1 MKILFISQ
9 YFHPEPF
16 SNNDIARFLVARG
29 HEVEAVSC
37 VPNYPDGVFYPG
49 HSNAAKREELWEGV
63 RILRARTVARGK
75 RPLTLFLNYL
85 FYPLAALATIARRG
99 HGPYSVSFTSMPSP
113 IFQCIVAVVM
123 KSLRGVPA
131 VYWVQDIWPESLFN
145 TIGIR
150 SPLLRAPIRA
160 LCAFLYRR
168 ADILLVQSEA
178 FRPKLEAMGVAPE
191 RIAFFP
197 NSSPS
202 DFEPIARDTVDPAI
216 AALLPPAPLRLMFAG
231 NVGESQNLDIFVE
244 AAKRLRGQLDVQWV
258 IVGSGR
264 DLERITALVAEAG
277 LDDTI
282 TFAGRHPMD
291 KMPAFYALA
300 DAMFV
305 SLKDTEIFRMTVP
318 YKLQT
323 YMSAGKPV
331 IGSISGE
338 TRNIV
343 EAAQIGFCADAGNL
357 DGLCDA
363 VHKFAALTPA
373 ERQTMSSNAIAYF
386 NAHYSADR
394 VFGDLERHLLS
405 VAKPV

>member
-37 VPNYPDGVFYPG
+37 VPNYPDGTFYPG
-49 HSNAAKREELWEGV
+49 HSNKTNRVEQWEGV
-63 RILRARTVARGK
+63 RILRARTIARGK

-99 HGPYSVSFTSMPSP
+99 SGSYSVSFTSMPSP
-113 IFQCIVAVVM
+113 IFQCIVALVV
-123 KSLRGVPA
+123 KLVNGVPA

-150 SPLLRAPIRA
+150 NPLLRSPIRA
-160 LCAFLYRR
+160 FCAFLYRH
-168 ADILLVQSEA
+168 ADIVLVQSEA
-178 FRPKLEAMGVAPE
+178 FRPKLEAMGVDPG

-197 NSSPS
+197 NSSPG
-202 DFEPIARDTVDPAI
+202 DFEPIERGSVDPAI

-231 NVGESQNLDIFVE
+231 NVGESQNLDIFIE
-244 AAKRLRGQLDVQWV
+244 AAKHLRGQLDVQWI

-264 DLERITALVAEAG
+264 DLKRVTARVAEAG
-277 LDDTI
+277 LEDI
-282 TFAGRHPMD
+282 VIFAGRHPMN
-291 KMPAFYALA
+291 KMPEFYALA

-343 EAAQIGFCADAGNL
+343 EAAQIGFCADAEDVN
-357 DGLCDA
+357 GLCVA
-363 VHKFAALTPA
+363 VQRFAALTPSEKRTLSA
-373 ERQTMSSNAIAYF
+373 NAIKYF

-394 VFGDLERHLLS
+394 VFGELERQLLS
-405 VAKPV
+405 VVKPV

>member
-16 SNNDIARFLVARG
+16 SNNDIARSLVARG
-29 HEVEAVSC
+29 HEVETVSC
-37 VPNYPDGVFYPG
+37 VPNYPDGAFYPG
-49 HSNAAKREELWEGV
+49 HSNAANREEQWEGV
-63 RILRARTVARGK
+63 RIIRARTIARGK

-85 FYPLAALATIARRG
+85 FYPLAAMATIAQRG

-123 KSLRGVPA
+123 KLVRDVPA

-150 SPLLRAPIRA
+150 NRFLRAPFRA
-160 LCAFLYRR
+160 FCAFLYRQ

-178 FRPKLEAMGVAPE
+178 FRPKLEAMGVAPNK
-191 RIAFFP
+191 ISFFP
-197 NSSPS
+197 NTSP
-202 DFEPIARDTVDPAI
+202 DNFEPIARGAVDPAI

-231 NVGESQNLDIFVE
+231 NVGESQNLDIFIE
-244 AAKRLRGQLDVQWV
+244 AANRLREQVDMQWI

-264 DLERITALVAEAG
+264 DLERLTARVIEAG
-277 LDDTI
+277 LDDI
-282 TFAGRHPMD
+282 VIFAGRHPMD

-300 DAMFV
+300 DAMFI

-343 EAAQIGFCADAGNL
+343 EAAKIGYCADAGDLN
-357 DGLCDA
+357 GLCEA
-363 VHKFAALTPA
+363 VKRFAALTHY
-373 ERQTMSSNAIAYF
+373 ERHMMSENALAYF
-386 NAHYSADR
+386 NAHYSADC
-394 VFGDLERHLLS
+394 VFGELERQLLS
-405 VAKPV
+405 VAKAT